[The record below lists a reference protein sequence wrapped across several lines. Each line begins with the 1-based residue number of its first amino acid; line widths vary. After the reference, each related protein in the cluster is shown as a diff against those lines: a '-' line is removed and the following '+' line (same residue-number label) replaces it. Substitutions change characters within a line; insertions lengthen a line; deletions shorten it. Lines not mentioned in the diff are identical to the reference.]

1 MLNNWSGTGR
11 LVADPQLQ
19 HTHNG
24 TAVVSVTIACD
35 RDVKKEDGTRE
46 TDFID
51 VTAWRGDAEFLSKY
65 FTKGAMVTVTG
76 RLAIESYTDKDGIKR
91 KASKIVADGIYF
103 GESKRRDDSQSTAPA
118 QSALVDDY
126 SEIDIPDGE
135 VPF

>member
-11 LVADPQLQ
+11 LVQDPQLQ

-65 FTKGAMVTVTG
+65 FQKGNLVTVTG
-76 RLAIESYTDKDGIKR
+76 RLQIESYTDKEGIKR
-91 KASKIVADGIYF
+91 KASKIIADGIYF
-103 GESKRRDDSQSTAPA
+103 GESKRRDDASDQSVPA
-118 QSALVDDY
+118 QTAIVNDYAVIDD
-126 SEIDIPDGE
+126 DGE
-135 VPF
+135 LPF